1 MVLAARPVVGS
12 MDEARDCASEAV
24 LQYLQQR
31 PEDVHNL
38 EAFLVTIA
46 KRRAID
52 HTRARTRAR
61 ARDERV
67 AGELAVSA
75 PDVAEDIAARAE
87 AFGAD
92 EQARR
97 LLQPHVYELLRLVA
111 DGVPFPEVAR
121 RLDLT
126 ERAVQSHLLRARRV
140 VRAALAKTL
149 AALGLGS
156 VSLRKLPGTATATA
170 PAVAAALVIGAGV
183 LGGIASRPTQPG
195 LVLLPSTTVQ
205 GDEEADVSAL
215 AERTLGA
222 PASALGSALS
232 TKPRRSDPT
241 RVVLLQTGVVGVEV
255 QQRDDGQQ
263 SSGPVERLQHCVEN
277 LRVELD
283 YLGCEHESAE
293 EDLGEPSGDRPA
305 LPAVG

>member
-1 MVLAARPVVGS
+1 M
-12 MDEARDCASEAV
+12 

-31 PEDVHNL
+31 PQDVHNL

-52 HTRARTRAR
+52 HTRSRTRAR
-61 ARDERV
+61 ARDERL
-67 AGELAVSA
+67 AGELALSA

-87 AFGAD
+87 AFWAD

-97 LLQPHVYELLRLVA
+97 LLRPHVYELLRLVA

-121 RLDLT
+121 ALDMS

-156 VSLRKLPGTATATA
+156 ASLRKWSGTAAASA
-170 PAVAAALVIGAGV
+170 PVVAAALVIGGGV
-183 LGGIASRPTQPG
+183 LGGPAARSAEPA
-195 LVLLPSTTVQ
+195 LVLLPSTTWAV
-205 GDEEADVSAL
+205 DAEADRARLTSTGR
-215 AERTLGA
+215 RTTSPAASDAAGGA
-222 PASALGSALS
+222 HRG
-232 TKPRRSDPT
+232 DPT
-241 RVVLLQTGVVGVEV
+241 TVAGLQTPVIGVKV
-255 QQRDDGQQ
+255 QKREDGQQ
-263 SSGPVERLQHCVEN
+263 SSGPVERLQQCVEN
-277 LRVELD
+277 LRIELD
-283 YLGCEHESAE
+283 YLGCEQESAQQ
-293 EDLGEPSGDRPA
+293 DVRQASWDGPA